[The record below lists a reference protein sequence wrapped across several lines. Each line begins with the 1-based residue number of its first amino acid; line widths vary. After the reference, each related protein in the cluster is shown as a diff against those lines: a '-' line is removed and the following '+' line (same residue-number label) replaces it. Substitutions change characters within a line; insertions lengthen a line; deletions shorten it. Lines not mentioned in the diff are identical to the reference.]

1 MTNNENGTQPG
12 EKTDLKDTQV
22 RYSDQELKEF
32 KELIV
37 RKLNDAIKDFEQLK
51 ETLSLVDDNG
61 TNDTSPTFKLTEDA
75 ADVFTKEETAQ
86 MAARQQK
93 FIEHLKNALIRIE
106 NKTYGICRVT
116 GKLIAKERL
125 KSVPHATLSIDAKR
139 IDNNKQSEA

>member
-1 MTNNENGTQPG
+1 MNTNGTQPTG
-12 EKTDLKDTQV
+12 SDSKETV
-22 RYSDQELKEF
+22 RYSDKELKEF
-32 KELIV
+32 RELIL
-37 RKLNDAIKDFEQLK
+37 RKLDEAYRDFEQLK
-51 ETLSLVDDNG
+51 ETLSLQDDNG

-106 NKTYGICRVT
+106 NKTYGICRAT

-125 KSVPHATLSIDAKR
+125 RSVPHATLSIDAKKM
-139 IDNNKQSEA
+139 DNNKMNEA